1 MISSKR
7 ISLALAALVLVVLAG
22 AGSAYA
28 QTTPL
33 FDVTTAVPFVANTG
47 RSEVLGQVVLTANVN
62 CQIGGTAGADGLF
75 GIQPG
80 PNLILESVQVP
91 PYPVVLAG
99 DDTYDDTGLPDR
111 FCQSTAGT
119 IQVLYVGTPIDLLT
133 FASAATCGTLGSTGI
148 EVREF
153 INAVPACNL
162 AGTYLAGGFTAVN
175 TTAGGVVSFTVR
187 GTVDFAAGDQIVIR
201 GPRGQIDLSPASVIG
216 TSVVAQLTTSPAT
229 IAGFSPV
236 QQEVARSADPLVV
249 ALTAVTIIQCRP
261 GGNAIITLT
270 EGFNTAWVDHDN
282 DTTEVL
288 TPATTINDRPLFGGT
303 NNSRVTILITN
314 RPTGVTIV
322 WPATSSTN
330 GSTGARLDL
339 VAGSTSDTATYTFS
353 TPDQALSDVA
363 AEAFTVTLAVSPLV
377 PGTTLNIRISGT
389 VTDFGSALAQA
400 QMAPASTSTGSRP
413 RYNHP
418 LENVPAGTLITV
430 VPCTTNLL
438 YPWVLN
444 FAGLDTGIA
453 ISNTSLDPY
462 GTLVQAGTCAVHL
475 FPTDTTTNNGVNAG
489 GAITV
494 TTASIAGGS
503 VWRSTLS
510 GQTAW
515 AGTAGYIIAICNFQ
529 YGHGFAF
536 ITDRFGVGVPNT
548 AQGYLALIIPDP
560 VILGGI
566 AGCGT
571 SNNPLGRYRSAG
583 VAADDRIGGKCVP
596 YGEGLTQ

>member
-28 QTTPL
+28 QTTPQ
-33 FDVTTAVPFVANTG
+33 FNVTTAVPFVANTG
-47 RSEVLGQVVLTANVN
+47 RSEVLGQVVLTADVTCNTV
-62 CQIGGTAGADGLF
+62 ADLF
-75 GIQPG
+75 C
-80 PNLILESVQVP
+80 V
-91 PYPVVLAG
+91 
-99 DDTYDDTGLPDR
+99 
-111 FCQSTAGT
+111 STAGT

-133 FASAATCGTLGSTGI
+133 FASAATCGTLDGTGI
-148 EVREF
+148 EVTE
-153 INAVPACNL
+153 NVTQGALGPLCNL
-162 AGTYLAGGFTAVN
+162 AGTYLTGTFAATN
-175 TTAGGVVSFTVR
+175 TTAGGVVSFGVT
-187 GTVDFAAGDQIVIR
+187 GAVDFAAGDQVVVR
-201 GPRGQIDLSPASVIG
+201 GVRGQIDLSPASVVG
-216 TSVVAQLTTSPAT
+216 TSITAQLTTSPST

-249 ALTAVTIIQCRP
+249 GLTAVTIIQCRP
-261 GGNAIITLT
+261 AGTAVITLT
-270 EGFNTAWVDHDN
+270 EGFNTAWVDHGN
-282 DTTEVL
+282 DVSDTGAGH
-288 TPATTINDRPLFGGT
+288 PDATRRPRFGGT
-303 NNSRVTILITN
+303 NNSRITIVITS

-322 WPATSSTN
+322 WPAASSTN
-330 GSTGARLDL
+330 ATTGASLIL
-339 VAGSTSDTATYTFS
+339 VAGSTNDTATYTYH
-353 TPDQALSDVA
+353 TPGQGLSDVT
-363 AEAFTVTLAVSPLV
+363 AEAFTVTLVVDPAV
-377 PGTTLNIRISGT
+377 PGVANNIRISGT
-389 VTDFGSALAQA
+389 TNDFGTALAQA

-444 FAGLDTGIA
+444 FAALDTGIA

-462 GTLVQAGTCAVHL
+462 GTLTQAGTCAVHL

-494 TTASIAGGS
+494 TTQSVAAGS

-515 AGTAGYIIAICNFQ
+515 AGKAGYIIAICNFQ

-536 ITDRFGVGVPNT
+536 ITDRFGVGTPET
-548 AQGYLALIIPDP
+548 AQGYLALVIPDP
-560 VILGGI
+560 VLLGGL
-566 AGCGT
+566 AACGV
-571 SNNPLGRYRSAG
+571 SNNPAGRYRSAAG
-583 VAADDRIGGKCVP
+583 LANDKLAAICAPP